1 MNRRVAALVA
11 LAVLIAALG
20 ASPALAQNESP
31 LRFGVKL
38 GVNIS
43 DLRGMEGMNWAAD
56 LIDWKTGFVGGV
68 FMSYKFNDWF
78 ALQPELLYSMKGM
91 KLGFLSESILTVS
104 LDYIEIPI
112 LAMADIPLEGT
123 LRPFF
128 YAGPVIGFNVRSNI
142 AVAFE
147 DFDAETDMDE
157 FVSGTEFSLA
167 LGLGL
172 NISIAG
178 RDAILDFRYEP
189 GLTNIFTSEVTDN
202 AENSEWKNDTIAI
215 LLGIRI

>member
-1 MNRRVAALVA
+1 MNRRIAVIFA

-20 ASPALAQNESP
+20 VSPALAQEEKP
-31 LRFGVKL
+31 MHFGVKL
-38 GVNIS
+38 GMNIS
-43 DLRGMEGMNWAAD
+43 DLRGIEGMSWAAD
-56 LIDWKTGFVGGV
+56 LIDWKAGFCGGV
-68 FMSYKFNDWF
+68 FMSYKVNNWF
-78 ALQPELLYSMKGM
+78 TIQPELLYSMKGM
-91 KLGFLSESILTVS
+91 KFGFLSESFLTVS
-104 LDYIEIPI
+104 LDYIEIPV

-147 DFDAETDMDE
+147 DFDAEKDMGE
-157 FVSGTEFSLA
+157 FVNGTEFSLA

-172 NISIAG
+172 NIGIAG
-178 RDAILDFRYEP
+178 HDVILDFRYEP
-189 GLTNIFTSEVTDN
+189 GLTNIFTNEVTDN

-215 LLGIRI
+215 LLGIEI